1 MGFLNF
7 LKKREKKTEI
17 RYVTPTQMEDL
28 LFFDNSY
35 IPLNKHPDVL
45 IAVDKIADLVSNM
58 TIQLMENTGNGDVRI
73 KNKLA
78 RKIDIEPYRYMTRK
92 NWIYKIVKDLLL
104 DGDGNSVV
112 HVGTIQDTELIGE
125 LMPLNMRSVRFVDN
139 PNDDGYKIEYGS
151 VTLSPDEV
159 IHFAMNPNPIRPHIG
174 TGYRI
179 TLRDIADNLTQA
191 TKTKK
196 SFMRNKNIPSLVVS
210 VSGDTEELTTEKG
223 KTAIRNSYLSSA
235 QAGDP
240 WIIPAEMI
248 KVEQVKPL
256 TLKDIAIN
264 ESVEIDK
271 KTIAGLIGVPAFFL
285 GVDKFDKEEY
295 NNFVNTRILSISLI
309 ISQTLTRDLVTSEN
323 KYFRLNP
330 RSLYSYNITE
340 LVSAGTQMVQIAALR
355 RNELRDWV
363 GMPPDEDMNEIIV
376 LENYLPQKDLG
387 NQKKLK
393 GGENDDE

>member
-28 LFFDNSY
+28 LFFNNSY

-139 PNDDGYKIEYGS
+139 PNDDGYQIEYGS

-210 VSGDTEELTTEKG
+210 VNGDTEELTTEEG
-223 KTAIRNSYLSSA
+223 KTAIKNSYLSSA

-240 WIIPAEMI
+240 WIIPAEMMKI
-248 KVEQVKPL
+248 DQVKPL

-264 ESVEIDK
+264 ESVEIGK

-309 ISQTLTRDLVTSEN
+309 ISQTLTRDLITSEN